1 MVAIDNGERGNVTD
15 RPLSIPGTNKSVST
29 AKSLVIVES
38 PAKAKTI
45 AGYLGPNFIVE
56 SSIGHIRDLPKGAS
70 DVPAEYKGTS
80 VGRLGVDV
88 DHDFKPIY
96 VVDSQKKDH
105 IKRLKQLLKEADQV
119 YLATDEDREGES
131 IAWHLL
137 EVLQPKVPV
146 KRMAFHEIT
155 KKAILA
161 AMENPREVDRRLVDA
176 QEARRIL
183 DRLYG
188 YEVSPV
194 LWKKV
199 MPKLSAGRVQSVA
212 TRIVVERENERLR
225 FVRAGYWD
233 IEGRFVT
240 QGGEALTAMLST
252 LDGQR
257 VASGKDFGEDG
268 KLTKKDVVL
277 LNQSQTDDLVQGLQQ
292 GGSFKVKQVE
302 RKPNRRSPAPP
313 FMTSTL
319 QQEAGRKL
327 RFSSQRA
334 MRAAQTLYEGGYI
347 TYMRTDS
354 TTLSDTAL
362 RAARSLIEKQYGAEY
377 LPKTPRV
384 YRNKVKNAQEAHEA
398 IRPAGDEFQSPA
410 AVAKKVGG
418 DEAKLYELIWKRTVA
433 SQMEDSRG
441 ESVKLTVAATLPD
454 GRALEFTA
462 SGHTIIFP
470 GFLRAYV
477 EGSDDPQV
485 ELDQKEVVLPAV
497 KESETLDGREFLP
510 RSHETQPPPRYTEAS
525 LVKRLEELGVGRPS
539 TYASILSTIQARGY
553 VWKKGSALV
562 PSFKAFAVIQLLE
575 QHFGSLVDYSFTA
588 RMEDEL
594 DLIAAGDQESVP
606 WLQRFY
612 FGTGAAND
620 AAKNDAGKNGAGKPG
635 ADGSGSELDQ
645 GLRMLVASRLESID
659 ARAINSLSLGK
670 DPQGREVIIRVGRY
684 GPYLQREDETAN
696 IPEDLPPD
704 ELNLEKAEE
713 LLSAP
718 SGDRLLGEDP
728 ETGLPV
734 YARSGRFGSYI
745 QVGEAGGKEKP
756 RTASMLKAMT
766 ADTITLDDALTL
778 LSLPRKVGDDP
789 ETGEPILAQLG
800 RYGPYLSRGKDTR
813 SLEAEE
819 AVFSV
824 SLDQAVALFKQP
836 KQRGRA
842 KAAEPLKT
850 LGKDSNSGG
859 EITVREGRF
868 GLYVTDGE
876 SNASLRKGD
885 TLEGLTQ
892 ERAEELL
899 QDRRERAPV
908 KKKRPAKKTAKKATK
923 ASATTKK
930 TAKTASKAPATKKAA
945 KKTATKKAGTK
956 AAQAGTSSASN
967 KAVTKKTTA
976 KAGAA
981 KKASS
986 KTPPNE
992 ATGASKASS
1001 TAKTSTGTK
1010 STGTTK
1016 PAAGGSKSGTKAKSP
1031 PAAEA
1036 RD

>member
-1 MVAIDNGERGNVTD
+1 M
-15 RPLSIPGTNKSVST
+15 SS

-45 AGYLGPNFIVE
+45 AGYLGPDFIVE

-88 DHDFKPIY
+88 EHDFKPIY
-96 VVDSQKKDH
+96 VVDSQKRDH
-105 IKRLKQLLKEADQV
+105 IKRLKELLKGVDQL

-137 EVLQPKVPV
+137 EVLKPKVPV

-161 AMENPREVDRRLVDA
+161 AMENPRDVDRRLVDA

-212 TRIVVERENERLR
+212 TRIVVERENERLK

-233 IEGRFVT
+233 VEGKFTTPR
-240 QGGEALTAMLST
+240 GESMTAYLAT
-252 LDGQR
+252 IDGHR
-257 VASGKDFGEDG
+257 VASGKDFGDDG
-268 KLTKKDVVL
+268 KLTKKNDVVL
-277 LNQSQTDDLVQGLQQ
+277 VDEAKAKSLVSNLGKAA
-292 GGSFKVKQVE
+292 FTVKQVE

-334 MRAAQTLYEGGYI
+334 MRAAQNLYEAGFI

-362 RAARSLIEKQYGAEY
+362 NAARKLIEAQYGADY
-377 LPKTPRV
+377 LPKAPRV

-398 IRPAGDEFQSPA
+398 IRPAGDEFQSPST
-410 AVAKKVGG
+410 VANRVGP

-441 ESVKLTVAATLPD
+441 ESVKLTIASTVGGQAV
-454 GRALEFTA
+454 EFTA
-462 SGHTIIFP
+462 SGHTITFP

-477 EGSDDPQV
+477 EGSDDPDAD
-485 ELDQKEVVLPAV
+485 LDQKEVVLPAV
-497 KESETLDGREFLP
+497 KEQEPLDGSDFEP
-510 RSHETQPPPRYTEAS
+510 RPHETQPPARYTEAS

-539 TYASILSTIQARGY
+539 TYASILSTIQNRGY

-575 QHFGSLVDYSFTA
+575 QHFGSLVDYQFTA

-594 DLIAAGDQESVP
+594 DSIASGEEESVP
-606 WLQRFY
+606 WLSRFY
-612 FGTGAAND
+612 FGVKAAND
-620 AAKNDAGKNGAGKPG
+620 SRAQSTNNATQHANNNSAAHNET
-635 ADGSGSELDQ
+635 SELDA
-645 GLRMLVASRLESID
+645 GLRTLVAERLEKID
-659 ARAINSLSLGK
+659 ARAINSLGLGK
-670 DPQGREVIIRVGRY
+670 DSTGTDVIIRVGRF
-684 GPYLQREDETAN
+684 GPYLQRGEDTAN

-704 ELNLEKAEE
+704 ELDIAKAEE
-713 LLSAP
+713 LLATP
-718 SGDRLLGEDP
+718 SGDRLLGTDP
-728 ETGLPV
+728 ATELPV

-745 QVGEAGGKEKP
+745 QLGEAGGKEKP
-756 RTASMLKAMT
+756 KTASMLKT
-766 ADTITLDDALTL
+766 QTVDTITLEDALL
-778 LSLPRKVGDDP
+778 MLSLPRVVGNDP
-789 ETGEPILAQLG
+789 ESGQAITAQLG
-800 RYGPYLSRGKDTR
+800 RFGPYLSRDKETR
-813 SLEAEE
+813 SLETED
-819 AVFSV
+819 AVFNIT
-824 SLDQAVALFKQP
+824 LDEALAIFKQP
-836 KQRGRA
+836 KVRGQR
-842 KAAEPLKT
+842 KAAAALKT
-850 LGKDSNSGG
+850 LGNDAVSGG
-859 EITVREGRF
+859 EMTVREGRF

-876 SNASLRKGD
+876 TNASFRKGD
-885 TLEGLTQ
+885 SLETITP
-892 ERAEELL
+892 ERAMELL
-899 QDRRERAPV
+899 QERRERGPV
-908 KKKRPAKKTAKKATK
+908 TKKKASKKKAAKAADSGSSKKKTGSKKKSGAPKKKTADVDEETSTDDDVSPKSAKAK
-923 ASATTKK
+923 AK
-930 TAKTASKAPATKKAA
+930 ASKAGAKTKTSGAKKATKKAA
-945 KKTATKKAGTK
+945 KKTAGKKAATKK
-956 AAQAGTSSASN
+956 
-967 KAVTKKTTA
+967 
-976 KAGAA
+976 AA

-986 KTPPNE
+986 KD
-992 ATGASKASS
+992 ASS
-1001 TAKTSTGTK
+1001 D
-1010 STGTTK
+1010 
-1016 PAAGGSKSGTKAKSP
+1016 
-1031 PAAEA
+1031 EEE
-1036 RD
+1036 